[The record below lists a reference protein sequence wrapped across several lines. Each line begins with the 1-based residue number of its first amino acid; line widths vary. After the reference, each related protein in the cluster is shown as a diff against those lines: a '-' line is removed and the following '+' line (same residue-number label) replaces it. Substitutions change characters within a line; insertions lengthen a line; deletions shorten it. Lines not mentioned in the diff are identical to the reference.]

1 MLCISQNPAIC
12 NYASSQE
19 EEAEQHVWVR
29 CVYLIWFSFA
39 LTCPFISHPG
49 LKKRGKEAK
58 KTAAGGGEDTEMKDA
73 KPPLDDLEEEEEE
86 EEEVEE
92 QGKLGTFSW
101 PIKKFFKLR
110 DLDKESEVFPIAD
123 SKW

>member
-1 MLCISQNPAIC
+1 
-12 NYASSQE
+12 
-19 EEAEQHVWVR
+19 
-29 CVYLIWFSFA
+29 
-39 LTCPFISHPG
+39 
-49 LKKRGKEAK
+49 
-58 KTAAGGGEDTEMKDA
+58 MKDA
-73 KPPLDDLEEEEEE
+73 KPPLDDLDEEEEEE

-101 PIKKFFKLR
+101 PIKKFSKLR